1 MNKTITLLAACAIAL
16 AATAQNKADIEV
28 SYDQALPSHLHQG
41 KPATTK
47 MLLLAS
53 ATEAKYFNNL
63 SLWVDSLKSTPEGKA
78 QYMEILKKT
87 CMTVE
92 PDGSTLW
99 DLSKG
104 PAKRV
109 YTYVFSN
116 LTDGTLTYYGKFGEE
131 LGQYSEPLTEMEW
144 TMVEDS
150 TATVLGY
157 ECFMAESD
165 YHGRHWKAWFT
176 PEVPMSFGPWKL
188 HGLPG
193 LILKAEAGGGFSFT
207 ATGLEHTDRLITP
220 MYLQQDY
227 AKMNRKKALE
237 NAEYYMNNEANI
249 MNAQGQNVTIYH
261 VDGNGNKVE
270 VPRFDGLKHSLE
282 PDYKQKK

>member
-53 ATEAKYFNNL
+53 ATEAKYFNTL

-109 YTYVFSN
+109 YTSCSPTSPMAHSPITGSSGKN
-116 LTDGTLTYYGKFGEE
+116 LAN
-131 LGQYSEPLTEMEW
+131 
-144 TMVEDS
+144 
-150 TATVLGY
+150 TA
-157 ECFMAESD
+157 SPSPRWS
-165 YHGRHWKAWFT
+165 GR
-176 PEVPMSFGPWKL
+176 
-188 HGLPG
+188 
-193 LILKAEAGGGFSFT
+193 
-207 ATGLEHTDRLITP
+207 
-220 MYLQQDY
+220 
-227 AKMNRKKALE
+227 
-237 NAEYYMNNEANI
+237 
-249 MNAQGQNVTIYH
+249 
-261 VDGNGNKVE
+261 
-270 VPRFDGLKHSLE
+270 
-282 PDYKQKK
+282 